1 MTAAA
6 PELSAAQIAAT
17 ESASDDDRNWFNDHP
32 DRHHRIRRGHF
43 GEVPA
48 HPDYLTLIAVRQ
60 VTPGVRIRLSF
71 YSTSPLPAEEVPEVI
86 AAAAFAQML
95 MMSGTHVGAATGL
108 EAGQ

>member
-1 MTAAA
+1 MTGAI
-6 PELSAAQIAAT
+6 PGLSADQIAAT

-32 DRHHRIRRGHF
+32 DRQHRIRRGHF

-71 YSTSPLPAEEVPEVI
+71 YSASPLPTEELPEAI
-86 AAAAFAQML
+86 AAAAFAQIL
-95 MMSGTHVGAATGL
+95 LKSGTHVGAEIGL
-108 EAGQ
+108 EAGR